1 MRFAW
6 RVQPRNMLLFACH
19 FVNSVAQGAQT
30 VRLLNYKYGRGA
42 SLAENTE
49 KLVGDAEADANKL
62 GGTVRKEAEQ
72 ALNRGQ
78 AEGVK
83 IGEEAREAVA
93 KMREASKGALE
104 QKH

>member
-30 VRLLNYKYGRGA
+30 VRLLNYKYGHGA

-62 GGTVRKEAEQ
+62 GGSVRKEAER

-78 AEGVK
+78 EEGVK
-83 IGEEAREAVA
+83 IGEEAHEAVA